1 MAEILH
7 QLIGGLSYYS
17 QGFIHPRWLFGI
29 SSINSKAL
37 LNQAMFTFDPF
48 LLVFQKR
55 RDSRF
60 PFLVVKIQQELP
72 EEGSALSKKVGIF
85 RCWKAT
91 KLGGGFEYFLFSP
104 LPGEMIHFDYCNIFQ
119 MGWNHQL
126 ENHGNK
132 RQHQVP
138 LQQSPRTSC
147 YQHVYPPSKSYI
159 KHSDFYVENKMQEGT
174 FSEVPRVF
182 LWYWQCWCWMFE
194 IENLP

>member
-85 RCWKAT
+85 RC
-91 KLGGGFEYFLFSP
+91 
-104 LPGEMIHFDYCNIFQ
+104 
-119 MGWNHQL
+119 
-126 ENHGNK
+126 
-132 RQHQVP
+132 
-138 LQQSPRTSC
+138 
-147 YQHVYPPSKSYI
+147 
-159 KHSDFYVENKMQEGT
+159 
-174 FSEVPRVF
+174 
-182 LWYWQCWCWMFE
+182 
-194 IENLP
+194 